1 MIGVKAKL
9 KSISLLLA
17 FVLVFSTSCATSAAT
32 SPTML
37 QKARQSF
44 LYLQK
49 KVELEQCGDHKC
61 LTHEM
66 RSMASGFII
75 KIDQGGSYGI
85 TAAHFCETE
94 VPPVTPAIVY
104 KNFFTAT
111 SLDGDEYKATVLASD
126 IDNDICL
133 IYIKGL
139 VDVPAIKISRE
150 APKPGEKV
158 YNIAAPRGIWQPHMV
173 PLFEGMYDGSSG
185 KYAFYSLPANPGS
198 SGSMILNVKGELIG
212 VLHSVYI
219 RFPQIALSSRH
230 GKLLDFIY
238 KNIKKYETY
247 KTVMKL
253 LELEDLFSPIE
264 KKTDVDV
271 AATSESK

>member
-1 MIGVKAKL
+1 VIGGKAKF
-9 KSISLLLA
+9 KSINVLLA
-17 FVLVFSTSCATSAAT
+17 FVLVFSTACATSAAT
-32 SPTML
+32 SSTVL
-37 QKARQSF
+37 QTARQSF

-49 KVELEQCGDHKC
+49 KVELKQCGDHKC
-61 LTHEM
+61 LSHEM
-66 RSMASGFII
+66 NSMASGFVI
-75 KIDQGGSYGI
+75 KVDKGGSYGV
-85 TAAHFCETE
+85 TAAHFCDTD
-94 VPPVTPAIVY
+94 VPSATPAITY

-139 VDVPAIKISRE
+139 VDAPALKISLV
-150 APKPGEKV
+150 APRPGDKV

-173 PLFEGMYDGSSG
+173 PLFQGIYDGSSG
-185 KYAFYSLPANPGS
+185 KIAFYSLPANPGS
-198 SGSMILNVKGELIG
+198 SGSMILNSKGELIG

-230 GKLLDFIY
+230 GKLVNFIY

-247 KTVMKL
+247 QTVMKL
-253 LELEDLFSPIE
+253 LDLKDLFAP
-264 KKTDVDV
+264 DLDDD
-271 AATSESK
+271 SESVTMTSDSK